1 MSGKAMQRI
10 SMYFNRQ
17 LLAMIDE
24 AIRRSEGRHEL
35 DDWISRSEW
44 IREAC
49 RQRILAEAKPMAEEG
64 QP

>member
-10 SMYFNRQ
+10 SLYFHRR

-24 AIRRSEGRHEL
+24 AIKQEPTSEMDENL
-35 DDWISRSEW
+35 SRSEW

-49 RQRILAEAKPMAEEG
+49 RQRIMSTARNVAEEDK
-64 QP
+64 P